1 MELVNGIPISW
12 EKELDRSV
20 PMVTQYWAIVRNMYC
35 DSRSRVTALS
45 EEELEE
51 KIEQGQR
58 ERIYS
63 DIVEE
68 GTCLIKDPEALAVAN
83 REALRIR
90 KTSCMIPPP
99 EDLALI
105 SAAKKTDP
113 SDWFAIEG
121 IDPDAGRWGE
131 TRNRLRMIRADK
143 ENAYRAIMRARQQHT
158 P

>member
-51 KIEQGQR
+51 KIEQGR
-58 ERIYS
+58 RDRIYA

-68 GTCLIKDPEALAVAN
+68 GTCLIKDPEAWAAAQ
-83 REALRIR
+83 REGLRIR
-90 KTSCMIPPP
+90 RTSCMLPPP

-113 SDWFAIEG
+113 SDPDAIRR
-121 IDPDAGRWGE
+121 IDPDAGSWE
-131 TRNRLRMIRADK
+131 KTRHRLKLILADK